1 MSVQGIEAVVTQL
14 NATARAADGMINDPA
29 ENPAGFAQQL
39 GAALDKIS
47 DTQIQ
52 ASRESQAYSSGETDL
67 QLNDVMIDL
76 QKSALSLQMGVQ
88 VRNKLVSAYQDV
100 MNMSV

>member
-1 MSVQGIEAVVTQL
+1 MAQL
-14 NATARAADGMINDPA
+14 TATARAADSMISHDA
-29 ENPAGFAQQL
+29 AGKSAGFAQQL

-52 ASRESQAYSSGETDL
+52 ANRDSQAYSSGETDL

-76 QKSALSLQMGVQ
+76 QKSSLSLQMILP
-88 VRNKLVSAYQDV
+88 RHLRTAFVS
-100 MNMSV
+100 

>member
-1 MSVQGIEAVVTQL
+1 MAQL
-14 NATARAADGMINDPA
+14 TATARAADSMISHDVA
-29 ENPAGFAQQL
+29 GQSAGFAQQL

-52 ASRESQAYSSGETDL
+52 ANRESQAYSSGETDL

-76 QKSALSLQMGVQ
+76 QKSSLSLQMGIQ